1 MPELIVNIDHVAA
14 LRQIGRANVP
24 DPVAAAVRIENTAV
38 RGIAVHLWE
47 DRRHIQDR
55 DIRILRQVVQSE
67 FILEMGSTAE
77 MVGIALDLKP
87 DRIVLVPEKHEE
99 TTTDGGL
106 DLIVH
111 KNAVAETIATL
122 QNSGLP
128 VGVFIDP
135 DPEQISLAHQINA
148 NRVVIHSQ
156 LFCDAKTSMKREH
169 SFARM
174 VDAIKF
180 AHKLKLGVTV
190 GRGLDARTIRNFR
203 QFYVNLL
210 G

>member
-24 DPVAAAVRIENTAV
+24 DPVAAAVRIENTAA

-87 DRIVLVPEKHEE
+87 DRIVLVPEKQEE

-135 DPEQISLAHQINA
+135 DPEQISLAHQIIQDHDGHISVESVLGKGTTFTITLP
-148 NRVVIHSQ
+148 VVHASPG
-156 LFCDAKTSMKREH
+156 TPS
-169 SFARM
+169 
-174 VDAIKF
+174 
-180 AHKLKLGVTV
+180 
-190 GRGLDARTIRNFR
+190 IRQCPPVSR
-203 QFYVNLL
+203 PIMMLS
-210 G
+210 